1 MGKWRGREWISRR
14 GVWGGGGWVNRWQ
27 ASLPETCPRA
37 GRSIVRKAAETFWKP
52 EPDLQPA
59 KILAFDPGE
68 PRCTF
73 AVSVAFDY
81 PHFAKSEVTVAPKL
95 IIRATCWAAEGL
107 NYCMNAK
114 SLLQIIPALM
124 ISVAMATTTIAA
136 GKISPEQA
144 SKAMLTALNNQ
155 VSLSADQQDKAKP
168 IIDKH
173 VADLEAV
180 KDDTTLDKDAKKAKV
195 VELRKQYVDDINGI
209 LTPDQQK
216 KWEASR
222 EANKAKVKAHVKKKA
237 AEKAPQ

>member
-1 MGKWRGREWISRR
+1 LNGNHNPRNLLGGRGFEQLYECEKSPPDHS
-14 GVWGGGGWVNRWQ
+14 GVNDFCRNGHH
-27 ASLPETCPRA
+27 
-37 GRSIVRKAAETFWKP
+37 
-52 EPDLQPA
+52 DL
-59 KILAFDPGE
+59 
-68 PRCTF
+68 
-73 AVSVAFDY
+73 
-81 PHFAKSEVTVAPKL
+81 
-95 IIRATCWAAEGL
+95 
-107 NYCMNAK
+107 
-114 SLLQIIPALM
+114 
-124 ISVAMATTTIAA
+124 AA

-180 KDDTTLDKDAKKAKV
+180 KNDTTLDKDAKKAKV
-195 VELRKQYVDDINGI
+195 VELRQQYVTDINGI

-237 AEKAPQ
+237 AEQAPQ

>member
-1 MGKWRGREWISRR
+1 MK
-14 GVWGGGGWVNRWQ
+14 
-27 ASLPETCPRA
+27 
-37 GRSIVRKAAETFWKP
+37 
-52 EPDLQPA
+52 
-59 KILAFDPGE
+59 
-68 PRCTF
+68 
-73 AVSVAFDY
+73 
-81 PHFAKSEVTVAPKL
+81 
-95 IIRATCWAAEGL
+95 
-107 NYCMNAK
+107 AK

-155 VSLSADQQDKAKP
+155 VTLSADQQDKAKP

-173 VADLEAV
+173 VADLEAL
-180 KDDTTLDKDAKKAKV
+180 KNDTTLDKDAKKAKV
-195 VELRKQYVDDINGI
+195 VELRQQYVTDINGI